1 MKGRATLL
9 SLVALAAVSSAS
21 AGGAAGPSRL
31 PADDP
36 DTVLP
41 GRAASAAVPAPRP
54 IDRVGAAPG
63 AASGFGWG
71 SGLLWGA
78 VGAVQTVYSAAGEF
92 LYEAS
97 YALGT
102 NRTPVPR
109 PVIVDTVADI
119 APPPEEHRAPAPRE
133 IAATPAERVPP
144 PAEVASAPEAA
155 PPAATGA
162 IDPGLLASFVYD
174 RGARRPDGSFFL
186 PKPLQRLFDVRTSR
200 VAMADVPITMKL
212 PGRIV
217 PDPRFHGQV
226 AAGVTGRVEPPEAGM
241 PILGQTVREGDILG
255 YITPTIGVLD
265 RTQTR
270 REVARL
276 TTDIRIEAESLEILK
291 QFSFVPFR
299 DGKIYQ
305 AEQRLAGLRRERDM
319 LLPLLRTQ
327 ETLRAPTS
335 GIISL
340 STAIAGRIVQPG
352 EAVFT
357 IVDPRKLWVE
367 ADAPDPVA
375 ATNAAHTAT
384 AAATTP
390 EGQTLSLTFVGS
402 GLISRQQ
409 STPVL
414 FRIDAPPDG
423 LRIGRP
429 VTVAL
434 QSENRS
440 QRGLAISRAALT
452 TGGDGVQE
460 VWEQVAP
467 EVFEPRV
474 VRIVDLDGARIL
486 IAEGVKD
493 GARVVVNG
501 VRILAQLQ

>member
-1 MKGRATLL
+1 MKIRAAL
-9 SLVALAAVSSAS
+9 SLLVLAAVSSTS
-21 AGGAAGPSRL
+21 AWSAAGPSRL

-41 GRAASAAVPAPRP
+41 GRPAIPAPRP
-54 IDRVGAAPG
+54 TAAP
-63 AASGFGWG
+63 AAAGGYGWG
-71 SGLLWGA
+71 TGLLWGA

-97 YALGT
+97 YVLGT

-109 PVIVDTVADI
+109 PVITDTVADI
-119 APPPEEHRAPAPRE
+119 APPPEVHRAPAPAE
-133 IAATPAERVPP
+133 PASP
-144 PAEVASAPEAA
+144 PAEVASAPVTA
-155 PPAATGA
+155 PAAAEPVRTDA
-162 IDPGLLASFVYD
+162 IDPGLLAGFVYD

-200 VAMADVPITMKL
+200 VAMTEVPITMKL

-226 AAGVTGRVEPPEAGM
+226 AAGVTGRVEPPETGM
-241 PILGQTVREGDILG
+241 PILGQAVREGDILG

-305 AEQRLAGLRRERDM
+305 AEQRLAGLRREREM

-352 EAVFT
+352 EAIFT

-367 ADAPDPVA
+367 ADAPDPIA

-390 EGQTLSLTFVGS
+390 EGQTLNLTFVGS

-423 LRIGRP
+423 LQIGRP

-434 QSENRS
+434 QSETRS

-460 VWEQVAP
+460 VWEQVEP

-493 GARVVVNG
+493 GARVVVSG

>member
-1 MKGRATLL
+1 MKCRPTL
-9 SLVALAAVSSAS
+9 ALLTWAAIAS
-21 AGGAAGPSRL
+21 APAWSAVGPNRL

-36 DTVLP
+36 DTVRP
-41 GRAASAAVPAPRP
+41 GLHTVAPVQPAPLHP
-54 IDRVGAAPG
+54 APAPAATG
-63 AASGFGWG
+63 GSGWG
-71 SGLLWGA
+71 TGLIWGTL
-78 VGAVQTVYSAAGEF
+78 GAVQSVYAAAGEF

-97 YALGT
+97 YVLGT

-109 PVIVDTVADI
+109 PVIVDTVADMAPPPAERRA
-119 APPPEEHRAPAPRE
+119 APPPE
-133 IAATPAERVPP
+133 IVATPAAPP
-144 PAEVASAPEAA
+144 PEVATTAE
-155 PPAATGA
+155 PPAAEPARSEA

-200 VAMADVPITMKL
+200 VSMAELPITMKL

-241 PILGQTVREGDILG
+241 PILGQSVREGDVLA
-255 YITPTIGVLD
+255 YIVPTIGVLD

-270 REVARL
+270 REIARL
-276 TTDIRIEAESLEILK
+276 TTDIRIEAESLELLK

-305 AEQRLAGLRRERDM
+305 SEQRLAGLRREREA
-319 LLPLLRTQ
+319 LLPLLRTE

-335 GIISL
+335 GIVSL
-340 STAIAGRIVQPG
+340 TTAIAGRIVQPG
-352 EAVFT
+352 ETVFT

-367 ADAPDPVA
+367 AEAPDPVA
-375 ATNAAHTAT
+375 ATNAARTTMAT
-384 AAATTP
+384 ATTP
-390 EGQTLSLTFVGS
+390 EGQTLGLTFVGS

-440 QRGLAISRAALT
+440 QRGLAVTRAALT

-474 VRIVDLDGARIL
+474 VRTVDLDGARIL

-493 GARVVVNG
+493 GARVVVSG